1 MHAPPADG
9 TPYYLHGKGLYF
21 TEGHSYTA
29 GCVCDPYQS
38 ALKVIFR
45 LDPSGVGEGDKN
57 GRIAVSV
64 NKPN

>member
-1 MHAPPADG
+1 M
-9 TPYYLHGKGLYF
+9 
-21 TEGHSYTA
+21 A

-38 ALKVIFR
+38 VLKVIFN

-57 GRIAVSV
+57 RRIAVSV